1 MSGSAER
8 AGGRGECRTLFAFD
22 VAQSIDLA
30 GAARAIREPSSEGRL
45 GHTHPAPAYFQFK
58 PPPLRIV
65 QRCEPLT
72 IGRWTTE
79 ATCEVVI
86 FEFGAVLVSFAIA
99 MDGELAACVE
109 LSCALAAD
117 TSLEEAARARAL
129 ALVAAIP
136 AHVVKPGLA
145 PVFEDYSVFRL
156 PARTLADDSERFLA
170 EHGTALAGILRAE
183 RSPLSREVQADA
195 LSVRLQYGPDD
206 LTIVDWH
213 AAVVLDDQPE
223 DVLRVLEYANV
234 QLLEMRFLDTQLD
247 AALEDSFRS
256 LTRRETRH
264 LFGPLA
270 LRRDLRRLSSMQLE
284 AAFLFERVGNTLKVS
299 GDQFLARV
307 LRQAGTRFR
316 LQEWNDAA
324 QRKLS
329 ALDNVYDK
337 LHDDASTLRAEVLEG
352 LIVLLIVFEIV
363 LSLAGQ

>member
-1 MSGSAER
+1 MSG
-8 AGGRGECRTLFAFD
+8 AGALGNARGECRALFAFD

-30 GAARAIREPSSEGRL
+30 GAARAIREPSSEGKL

-65 QRCEPLT
+65 QSCEPLA

-99 MDGELAACVE
+99 MDRELADCVE
-109 LSCALAAD
+109 LSCALAVD
-117 TSLEEAARARAL
+117 TSLEDAARARAL
-129 ALVAAIP
+129 ALAQAIP
-136 AHVVKPGLA
+136 AHVTKPGLA
-145 PVFEDYSVFRL
+145 DVFEDYSVFRL
-156 PARTLADDSERFLA
+156 PAHMLGDDAERFLA
-170 EHGTALAGILRAE
+170 DCGPLLAGILRAE
-183 RSPLSREVQADA
+183 RAPLSREVQADA

-206 LTIVDWH
+206 LTLVDWH

-223 DVLRVLEYANV
+223 DVLRLLEYANV
-234 QLLEMRFLDTQLD
+234 QLLEMRFLDAQLD
-247 AALEDSFRS
+247 AALEDSYRS
-256 LTRRETRH
+256 LSRRETRH
-264 LFGPLA
+264 LYGPLA

-324 QRKLS
+324 QRKLA

-337 LHDDASTLRAEVLEG
+337 LHDDASTLRAEVLEI

-363 LSLAGQ
+363 LSLAVD

>member
-1 MSGSAER
+1 MSSAGSSGSA
-8 AGGRGECRTLFAFD
+8 RGECRALFAFD

-30 GAARAIREPSSEGRL
+30 GAARAIHEPSSEGKL
-45 GHTHPAPAYFQFK
+45 GHTHPAPSYFQFK

-65 QRCEPLT
+65 QRCEPLP
-72 IGRWTTE
+72 IARWTTE

-99 MDGELAACVE
+99 LHGELADCVE

-136 AHVVKPGLA
+136 SHVTKPGLA

-156 PARTLADDSERFLA
+156 SAPMLGEDAERFLA
-170 EHGTALAGILRAE
+170 QSGPLLAGILRAE
-183 RSPLSREVQADA
+183 RAPLSREVLADA

-223 DVLRVLEYANV
+223 DVLRLLEYANV
-234 QLLEMRFLDTQLD
+234 QLLEMRFLDAQLD
-247 AALEDSFRS
+247 VALEDSFRS

-264 LFGPLA
+264 LLGPFA

-299 GDQFLARV
+299 GDQFPARV

-324 QRKLS
+324 QRKLA

-337 LHDDASTLRAEVLEG
+337 LHDDASTLRAETLEF
-352 LIVLLIVFEIV
+352 LILLLIVFEIV
-363 LSLAGQ
+363 LSLAGD

>member
-1 MSGSAER
+1 MA
-8 AGGRGECRTLFAFD
+8 AAATTTRGECRALFAFD

-30 GAARAIREPSSEGRL
+30 GAARAIHEPSTEGKL

-65 QRCEPLT
+65 QRCEPLR
-72 IGRWTTE
+72 IGKWSTTS
-79 ATCEVVI
+79 TCELVL
-86 FEFGAVLVSFAIA
+86 FEFGAVLVSYALELP
-99 MDGELAACVE
+99 GELSDCVE

-117 TSLEEAARARAL
+117 TSLEDAARARAL
-129 ALVAAIP
+129 ALARAIE
-136 AHVVKPGLA
+136 AHVSKPGLA
-145 PVFEDYSVFRL
+145 EVFEDYSVFRL
-156 PARTLADDSERFLA
+156 PASLLGNDSERFLA
-170 EHGTALAGILRAE
+170 DQGALLAGILRAE

-206 LTIVDWH
+206 LTLVDWH
-213 AAVVLDDQPE
+213 AAIVLDDEPG

-234 QLLEMRFLDTQLD
+234 QLLEMRFLDSQLD
-247 AALEDSFRS
+247 AALEDSYRS
-256 LTRRETRH
+256 LSRREARH
-264 LFGPLA
+264 LLGPLA

-284 AAFLFERVGNTLKVS
+284 AAFLFERLGNTLKVS

-307 LRQAGTRFR
+307 LRQAGARFR

-324 QRKLS
+324 QRKLA

-337 LHDDASTLRAEVLEG
+337 LHDDASTLRAEVLEV

-363 LSLAGQ
+363 LSLASD